1 MMLLP
6 GRRSDSLPRTT
17 FDWFNTTA
25 NDRFGVAM
33 A

>member
-1 MMLLP
+1 MLLP
-6 GRRSDSLPRTT
+6 GRRSDSEPRAM
-17 FDWFNTTA
+17 FDMFKTTA